1 MLSGRGNVQTYAE
14 VPTAQQIRYDYFRT
28 VVQGGVGE
36 GAWVAAQCEML
47 VNGAVAPV
55 TFTFGPSAT
64 TPRMWRVTRVVLGLT
79 CLTAPGPAEF
89 GNVGAALANGIVF
102 QISRTTPAETTGL
115 HTITVNPDFMK
126 LGNLSMND
134 DGVNAYL
141 VGTAEMR
148 VLLDNVTGDTL
159 DLTVQDNLTAF
170 GGVTMWAY
178 AQAHVER

>member
-1 MLSGRGNVQTYAE
+1 MLSGRGNTETYAE

-36 GAWVAAQCEML
+36 GAWVGAQCEML
-47 VNGAVAPV
+47 VNGAVTPT

-64 TPRMWRVTRVVLGLT
+64 TPPLWRVTRVVLGLT

-89 GNVGAALANGIVF
+89 GNLGAALANGIPF
-102 QISRTTPAETTGL
+102 LIRRAAPAETTGL

-141 VGTAEMR
+141 VASAEMR
-148 VLLDNVTGDTL
+148 LLLNTGDTL
-159 DLTVQDNLTAF
+159 ELLVQDNLTGF